1 MCLTNKRQK
10 RAKVV
15 TPSPEVA
22 ASKSTI
28 PHTSLQQDPF
38 SVSKEMVDWFGTQE
52 IDSLFGGAT
61 CSCCLQHKKAHEEDI
76 VPLCFPAQGRGCS
89 SCHVSKPLSDFHGT
103 NATCGMCL
111 TNKKQ
116 KRAQVVTPSPEVAA
130 SKSIF
135 DVHENEHKLQD
146 SFGFSTEMV
155 DWFSSQDIDSLLATA
170 GAEAV

>member
-1 MCLTNKRQK
+1 
-10 RAKVV
+10 
-15 TPSPEVA
+15 
-22 ASKSTI
+22 
-28 PHTSLQQDPF
+28 
-38 SVSKEMVDWFGTQE
+38 
-52 IDSLFGGAT
+52 
-61 CSCCLQHKKAHEEDI
+61 
-76 VPLCFPAQGRGCS
+76 
-89 SCHVSKPLSDFHGT
+89 
-103 NATCGMCL
+103 MCL